1 MRDTAAMRIAVAGA
15 TGSIGK
21 PVAAALAA
29 RGHEVRA
36 LSRSAPDFPVDL
48 TTGAGLDAALEGCD
62 ALVDASNAGPAAKAA
77 RAVLID
83 GGRRLLDAASRSGV
97 SHHVCI
103 SIVGIEQVP
112 MPYYKVKVEQEALV
126 RASGLPATIVRATQF
141 HTLIKMWLEMGARFR
156 VLGGG
161 AGRFQPVAPAEVAE
175 AIAGVAE
182 GQPRA
187 ETVTVA
193 GPEIQAFGDL
203 ARTYKEVTGLS
214 AAVVPLPLPPK
225 LGKAVK
231 GGALTIA
238 EPDHR
243 GTITFAEWLGASS
256 TA

>member
-1 MRDTAAMRIAVAGA
+1 MRIAVAGA

-21 PVAAALAA
+21 PVASALAA

-36 LSRSAPDFPVDL
+36 LSRNAPDFPVNL

-83 GGRRLLDAASRSGV
+83 GGRRLLDAAGRAGV

-112 MPYYKVKVEQEALV
+112 MPYYEIKVEQEALV

-141 HTLIKMWLEMGARFR
+141 HTLIAMWMRMSARAH
-156 VLGGG
+156 VLAGGKS
-161 AGRFQPVAPAEVAE
+161 RFQPVAPAEVAE
-175 AIAGVAE
+175 WVADVAE
-182 GQPRA
+182 GAPRA
-187 ETVTVA
+187 ETVTIG
-193 GPEIQAFGDL
+193 GPEVHDLSTL
-203 ARTYKEVTGLS
+203 ARAYKEAKDMR

-225 LGKAVK
+225 LGKATK

-238 EPDHR
+238 QPDHR
-243 GTITFAEWLGASS
+243 GTTTFAEWLRGHGKA
-256 TA
+256 